1 MTGRKGDAAV
11 DPARKQKAGS
21 CTIGVPAERA
31 AKRVRQQFRAL
42 RQGKLRLSPAELPIS
57 PFPLPVAVD
66 FPDTGRWQS
75 LNPGDRSKASDRALH
90 GEERSEASRVGKEC
104 VSTCRSRWSPNH

>member
-1 MTGRKGDAAV
+1 MRISDWSSDV
-11 DPARKQKAGS
+11 CSSDL
-21 CTIGVPAERA
+21 
-31 AKRVRQQFRAL
+31 FRAL
-42 RQGKLRLSPAELPIS
+42 RRGKIRLSPAELPIS

-90 GEERSEASRVGKEC
+90 GEELGERRRICLASYPGVAERSEERRVGKEC
-104 VSTCRSRWSPNH
+104 VSTCRYRWSPYH